1 MDMYTYDLSLLDFSD
16 PFFDPISTSNL
27 HHLLHRS
34 SSSSSSSSN
43 SSTVIDRHDKPKS
56 PPRHRH
62 DGTSPLPLGMD
73 WSLPPRKWDGRN
85 SVWPHDP
92 HTGWSY
98 CVTIPSWILVPKSR
112 GSDPVAFYRV
122 QVGVLS
128 PEGLTTTRGILRRFS
143 DFLNLFYEL
152 QKAFPLKTLP
162 PAPPKRILRLKSRI
176 SVEEVGPNWER
187 GDVWLNFGTEIDE
200 GGLEIVLFGSRTEI
214 LESKVYEKKFC
225 SLENGALGLIWMKLL
240 VNKHIRCFA
249 DQFAYQ
255 PSFAKPYLWGLCLH
269 LGQRAIGLTGLGIQW
284 RLFDGWNVGF
294 ELLEIVETTR
304 VTLRRCSLEDWME
317 KLLSDIDVSR
327 SAPVGTF
334 LELEAAARSSF
345 DDANQQGEDID
356 SSVIGMVPSFLL
368 QTSLDGSVLA
378 GSTSVASYHD
388 YDSPDEMSGFAT
400 PRIERDI
407 NDDLGMEAS
416 TSDQNITDPT
426 ETPVKYTRLSK
437 TSILEN
443 LERFSQQ
450 KIHTVRVKSITGR
463 DKHADGTSKAKSF
476 LGGETVPLPAQEY
489 LRLDGHIRR
498 LSTESIE
505 SDISS
510 VRASEISNLGMGNL
524 FGDNSIDCPEG
535 TESSRI
541 IDASVSSDL
550 QLSRDVLVALPSDER
565 HKLNRV
571 LNTLQ
576 QRLATAKTDVEDL
589 IARLNQEIA
598 VRQFL
603 TTKVKDLEVDLETT
617 RNNCKENMQQAVL
630 IERERFTQTQWDV
643 EELRRQCLE
652 LELKL
657 KLEQDEKACSES
669 AKISILQD
677 NKMLLQQLDVARKD
691 FEDLHKDHEELQ
703 VKSKADVK
711 LLVKEVKSLR
721 NSQRELK
728 QELSRL
734 MKEKL
739 EVERAVNKEKQIT
752 ENVIAANAKLL
763 HECEILHNRLE
774 ECSVNFLVEE
784 EDKLIVDT
792 SSPSDAID
800 LLTTSDNRIGLLLAE
815 AQLLAQDLENSVARS
830 DETHNTN
837 GSDRTDNEL
846 RKMLTETFIDNA
858 RLRMQVNSIIRCAL
872 NIHLKSDKD
881 DEDEEAPL
889 RKTVLSKFLER

>member
-16 PFFDPISTSNL
+16 PFFDPVSTSHL
-27 HHLLHRS
+27 HHLLHR
-34 SSSSSSSSN
+34 SSSSSSSN

-56 PPRHRH
+56 PPKHRH

-73 WSLPPRKWDGRN
+73 WSLPPHKWDGRN

-122 QVGVLS
+122 QVGVQS

-152 QKAFPLKTLP
+152 KKAFPLKTLP
-162 PAPPKRILRLKSRI
+162 PAPPKRILRMKSRI
-176 SVEEVGPNWER
+176 SVEE
-187 GDVWLNFGTEIDE
+187 
-200 GGLEIVLFGSRTEI
+200 
-214 LESKVYEKKFC
+214 
-225 SLENGALGLIWMKLL
+225 
-240 VNKHIRCFA
+240 
-249 DQFAYQ
+249 
-255 PSFAKPYLWGLCLH
+255 
-269 LGQRAIGLTGLGIQW
+269 
-284 RLFDGWNVGF
+284 
-294 ELLEIVETTR
+294 
-304 VTLRRCSLEDWME
+304 RRFSLEDWME

-345 DDANQQGEDID
+345 DDANQQGEDVD

-368 QTSLDGSVLA
+368 QTSSDGSVLA
-378 GSTSVASYHD
+378 GSRSVASYHD

-407 NDDLGMEAS
+407 SDDLGMEAS

-426 ETPVKYTRLSK
+426 ETPVKHSRFSN

-443 LERFSQQ
+443 LE
-450 KIHTVRVKSITGR
+450 RVKSITGR
-463 DKHADGTSKAKSF
+463 DKHANSTSKAKSF
-476 LGGETVPLPAQEY
+476 FGDETAPLPEQEY

-524 FGDNSIDCPEG
+524 FGDNSVDCPEG
-535 TESSRI
+535 TESSKI

-550 QLSRDVLVALPSDER
+550 RLSRDVLVALPSDER

-657 KLEQDEKACSES
+657 KHEQDEKACSES
-669 AKISILQD
+669 AKISILHD

-691 FEDLHKDHEELQ
+691 FEELHKDHEELQ

-739 EVERAVNKEKQIT
+739 EVERAVHKEKQIT

-774 ECSVNFLVEE
+774 ECSVNFLIEE

-800 LLTTSDNRIGLLLAE
+800 LLATSDNRIGLLLAE
-815 AQLLAQDLENSVARS
+815 AQLLAQDLENSVARL

-837 GSDRTDNEL
+837 GSDRTDNKL

-889 RKTVLSKFLER
+889 GKTVLSKFLER

>member
-16 PFFDPISTSNL
+16 PFFDPISTSHL
-27 HHLLHRS
+27 HHLLHR

-43 SSTVIDRHDKPKS
+43 SSTVIDRYDKPKS

-152 QKAFPLKTLP
+152 KKAFPLKTLP
-162 PAPPKRILRLKSRI
+162 PAPPKRILRMKSRI
-176 SVEEVGPNWER
+176 SVEE
-187 GDVWLNFGTEIDE
+187 
-200 GGLEIVLFGSRTEI
+200 
-214 LESKVYEKKFC
+214 
-225 SLENGALGLIWMKLL
+225 
-240 VNKHIRCFA
+240 
-249 DQFAYQ
+249 
-255 PSFAKPYLWGLCLH
+255 
-269 LGQRAIGLTGLGIQW
+269 
-284 RLFDGWNVGF
+284 
-294 ELLEIVETTR
+294 
-304 VTLRRCSLEDWME
+304 RRCSLEDWME

-345 DDANQQGEDID
+345 DDANQQGEDVD

-368 QTSLDGSVLA
+368 QTSSDGSVLA

-388 YDSPDEMSGFAT
+388 YDSPDEMLGFAT

-416 TSDQNITDPT
+416 MSDQNITDAA
-426 ETPVKYTRLSK
+426 ETPVKHSRFSK
-437 TSILEN
+437 TSILDN
-443 LERFSQQ
+443 LERLSLQ

-463 DKHADGTSKAKSF
+463 DKHADSKSKANSF
-476 LGGETVPLPAQEY
+476 LGDETVPLPEQEY

-510 VRASEISNLGMGNL
+510 VRASEISNLGMGTL
-524 FGDNSIDCPEG
+524 FGDNSFDCPEG
-535 TESSRI
+535 TESSKI

-617 RNNCKENMQQAVL
+617 TNNCKENMQQAVL

-657 KLEQDEKACSES
+657 KHEQDEKACSES
-669 AKISILQD
+669 AKISLLHE

-691 FEDLHKDHEELQ
+691 FEDLNKDHEELQ

-739 EVERAVNKEKQIT
+739 EVERAVHKEKQIT

-774 ECSVNFLVEE
+774 ECSVNFLIEE

-815 AQLLAQDLENSVARS
+815 AQLLAQDLENSVARL

-837 GSDRTDNEL
+837 DSDRTDNEL

>member
-1 MDMYTYDLSLLDFSD
+1 M
-16 PFFDPISTSNL
+16 
-27 HHLLHRS
+27 
-34 SSSSSSSSN
+34 
-43 SSTVIDRHDKPKS
+43 
-56 PPRHRH
+56 
-62 DGTSPLPLGMD
+62 
-73 WSLPPRKWDGRN
+73 
-85 SVWPHDP
+85 
-92 HTGWSY
+92 
-98 CVTIPSWILVPKSR
+98 PKSR

-176 SVEEVGPNWER
+176 SVEE
-187 GDVWLNFGTEIDE
+187 
-200 GGLEIVLFGSRTEI
+200 
-214 LESKVYEKKFC
+214 
-225 SLENGALGLIWMKLL
+225 
-240 VNKHIRCFA
+240 
-249 DQFAYQ
+249 
-255 PSFAKPYLWGLCLH
+255 
-269 LGQRAIGLTGLGIQW
+269 
-284 RLFDGWNVGF
+284 
-294 ELLEIVETTR
+294 
-304 VTLRRCSLEDWME
+304 RRCSLEDWME

-368 QTSLDGSVLA
+368 QTSSDGSVLA

-416 TSDQNITDPT
+416 MSDQNITDPT

-463 DKHADGTSKAKSF
+463 DKHADSTSKAKSF

-535 TESSRI
+535 TESSKI

-657 KLEQDEKACSES
+657 KHEQDEKACLES

-703 VKSKADVK
+703 VKSKADLK

>member
-16 PFFDPISTSNL
+16 PFFDPVSTSHL
-27 HHLLHRS
+27 HHLLHR
-34 SSSSSSSSN
+34 SSSSSSSN

-56 PPRHRH
+56 PPKHRH

-73 WSLPPRKWDGRN
+73 WSLPPHKWDGRN

-122 QVGVLS
+122 QVGVQS

-152 QKAFPLKTLP
+152 KKAFPLKTLP
-162 PAPPKRILRLKSRI
+162 PAPPKRILRMKSRI
-176 SVEEVGPNWER
+176 SVEE
-187 GDVWLNFGTEIDE
+187 
-200 GGLEIVLFGSRTEI
+200 
-214 LESKVYEKKFC
+214 
-225 SLENGALGLIWMKLL
+225 
-240 VNKHIRCFA
+240 
-249 DQFAYQ
+249 
-255 PSFAKPYLWGLCLH
+255 
-269 LGQRAIGLTGLGIQW
+269 
-284 RLFDGWNVGF
+284 
-294 ELLEIVETTR
+294 
-304 VTLRRCSLEDWME
+304 RRFSLEDWME

-345 DDANQQGEDID
+345 DDANQQGEDVD

-368 QTSLDGSVLA
+368 QTSSDGSVLA
-378 GSTSVASYHD
+378 GSRSVASYHD

-407 NDDLGMEAS
+407 SDDLGMEAS

-426 ETPVKYTRLSK
+426 ETPVKHSRFSN

-443 LERFSQQ
+443 LERFSLQ

-463 DKHADGTSKAKSF
+463 DKHANSTSKAKSF
-476 LGGETVPLPAQEY
+476 FGDETAPLPEQEY

-524 FGDNSIDCPEG
+524 FGDNSVDCPEG
-535 TESSRI
+535 TESSKI

-550 QLSRDVLVALPSDER
+550 RLSRDVLVALPSDER

-657 KLEQDEKACSES
+657 KHEQDEKACSES
-669 AKISILQD
+669 AKISILHD

-691 FEDLHKDHEELQ
+691 FEELHKDHEELQ

-739 EVERAVNKEKQIT
+739 EVERAVHKEKQIT

-774 ECSVNFLVEE
+774 ECSVNFLIEE

-800 LLTTSDNRIGLLLAE
+800 LLATSDNRIGLLLAE
-815 AQLLAQDLENSVARS
+815 AQLLAQDLENSVARL

-837 GSDRTDNEL
+837 GSDRTDNKL

-889 RKTVLSKFLER
+889 GKTVLSKFLER

>member
-1 MDMYTYDLSLLDFSD
+1 MISQRALQGTVMMERPLSHLEWIGASLL
-16 PFFDPISTSNL
+16 
-27 HHLLHRS
+27 
-34 SSSSSSSSN
+34 
-43 SSTVIDRHDKPKS
+43 
-56 PPRHRH
+56 
-62 DGTSPLPLGMD
+62 
-73 WSLPPRKWDGRN
+73 DGRN

-152 QKAFPLKTLP
+152 KKAFPLKTLP
-162 PAPPKRILRLKSRI
+162 PAPPKTILRMKSRT
-176 SVEEVGPNWER
+176 SVEE
-187 GDVWLNFGTEIDE
+187 
-200 GGLEIVLFGSRTEI
+200 
-214 LESKVYEKKFC
+214 
-225 SLENGALGLIWMKLL
+225 
-240 VNKHIRCFA
+240 
-249 DQFAYQ
+249 
-255 PSFAKPYLWGLCLH
+255 
-269 LGQRAIGLTGLGIQW
+269 
-284 RLFDGWNVGF
+284 
-294 ELLEIVETTR
+294 
-304 VTLRRCSLEDWME
+304 RRCSLEDWME

-345 DDANQQGEDID
+345 DDANQQGEDVD

-368 QTSLDGSVLA
+368 QTSSDGSVLA

-388 YDSPDEMSGFAT
+388 YDSPGEMSGFAT

-416 TSDQNITDPT
+416 MSDQNISDPT
-426 ETPVKYTRLSK
+426 ETPVKHSRFSK
-437 TSILEN
+437 SSVLEN
-443 LERFSQQ
+443 LE
-450 KIHTVRVKSITGR
+450 RVKSITGR
-463 DKHADGTSKAKSF
+463 DKHADSTSKAKSF
-476 LGGETVPLPAQEY
+476 LGDETVPLPEQEY
-489 LRLDGHIRR
+489 LRLDGHIRQ

-505 SDISS
+505 NISS

-535 TESSRI
+535 TESSKI

-657 KLEQDEKACSES
+657 KHEQDEKACSES
-669 AKISILQD
+669 AKISILHD

-691 FEDLHKDHEELQ
+691 FEDLNKDHEELQ

-739 EVERAVNKEKQIT
+739 EVERAVHKEKQIT

-774 ECSVNFLVEE
+774 ECSVNFLIEE

-815 AQLLAQDLENSVARS
+815 AQLLAQDLENSVARL

-837 GSDRTDNEL
+837 DSDRTENEL

>member
-27 HHLLHRS
+27 HHLLHR
-34 SSSSSSSSN
+34 SSSSSSSN

-176 SVEEVGPNWER
+176 SVEE
-187 GDVWLNFGTEIDE
+187 
-200 GGLEIVLFGSRTEI
+200 
-214 LESKVYEKKFC
+214 
-225 SLENGALGLIWMKLL
+225 
-240 VNKHIRCFA
+240 
-249 DQFAYQ
+249 
-255 PSFAKPYLWGLCLH
+255 
-269 LGQRAIGLTGLGIQW
+269 
-284 RLFDGWNVGF
+284 
-294 ELLEIVETTR
+294 
-304 VTLRRCSLEDWME
+304 RRCSLEDWME

-368 QTSLDGSVLA
+368 QTSSDGSVLA

-426 ETPVKYTRLSK
+426 ETPVKYTRLGK

-463 DKHADGTSKAKSF
+463 DKHADSTSKAKSF

-510 VRASEISNLGMGNL
+510 MRASEISNLGMGNL

-535 TESSRI
+535 TESSKI

-657 KLEQDEKACSES
+657 KHEQDEKACSES
-669 AKISILQD
+669 AKISVLQD

-881 DEDEEAPL
+881 DEDDEAPL